1 MQAGNMQSFGKRFF
15 LFSDALGEKKLTVE
29 NLWAEPRHERGK
41 WKELLEKNL
50 LSFVPFPLEKKMVD
64 ELLSG
69 NTLNTKVSQSIALPN
84 WSNIYHCRLMSQHAK

>member
-1 MQAGNMQSFGKRFF
+1 MRIYF
-15 LFSDALGEKKLTVE
+15 LFSDALGGKKLTVE

-50 LSFVPFPLEKKMVD
+50 VDFEPFPLEKKTVD

-69 NTLNTKVSQSIALPN
+69 KTLSSKVSQ
-84 WSNIYHCRLMSQHAK
+84 H